1 MAANEAN
8 PKQDRK
14 KLSSKLFRLDSPAK
28 SKQTL
33 PVPRINGEGE
43 HNCGAQTKNTWRRFV
58 AIAGSNARFGYAK
71 C

>member
-1 MAANEAN
+1 MAVNEAN
-8 PKQDRK
+8 PKERK

-28 SKQTL
+28 SSKQTL

-43 HNCGAQTKNTWRRFV
+43 HNCGAQTKNSMHRFV
-58 AIAGSNARFGYAK
+58 AIPGSNARFGYTE

>member
-1 MAANEAN
+1 MAANEAI
-8 PKQDRK
+8 PKQERK
-14 KLSSKLFRLDSPAK
+14 KLSSKLFRSDSPAK

-43 HNCGAQTKNTWRRFV
+43 HNCGAQTKNLWCRFV
-58 AIAGSNARFGYAK
+58 TIPCSNARFGYAE